1 MTKSTPTPAHP
12 NLELLLSIGGVVG
25 LVVLEA
31 PHPDFARE
39 VQRRFLGFTLPC
51 APHVERAFSVRLSC
65 AGSPVKA
72 DAAGTPLPLQV
83 RSSSREISVDRWDF
97 RVQLQRG
104 AGPDGFTGAHPGALT
119 FVGRG
124 EVRPVIFAFESLL
137 RVLWS
142 ALLPRA
148 GGALFHACGF
158 ADAGR
163 GILAPGP
170 SGAGKTTL
178 ARKVPEEDV
187 MSDEVVALSRGAD
200 GGWRLSATPFFGE
213 LQRGGHS
220 MRSFPLGGIAFLEKR
235 AELGM
240 EPLGTSDAVMRALG
254 CLMCFETDQETAER
268 NFALVVALCQQ
279 VPTFIAGSRA
289 DTPLPQLLQAMA
301 PCLSLTADAAAPPE
315 NTRELVSALRAN
327 LRRHGRYA
335 FQPRGASM
343 RPFVQSGD
351 AIFVETVAEQDVR
364 AGDVVLYWKVGR
376 TPERDS
382 LICHRMISR
391 LVGDQAGT
399 LYLAKG
405 DSLAHVETFETG
417 HSAELIGRVRAVSR
431 AGQAWAVPGRVS
443 SLGILAASLAAL
455 PLLSLLK
462 MVPRR

>member
-1 MTKSTPTPAHP
+1 MPATPASSF
-12 NLELLLSIGGVVG
+12 ELLLSIGGVVG
-25 LVVLEA
+25 HVVLEGFEPA
-31 PHPDFARE
+31 FVSE
-39 VQRRFLGFTLPC
+39 VQRRFVGFTLPC
-51 APHVERAFSVRLSC
+51 APHVARTFSLRLCC

-72 DAAGTPLPLQV
+72 DAAGTPLPL
-83 RSSSREISVDRWDF
+83 SVETAGAIAIKRWDF
-97 RVQLQRG
+97 RARLDRSGDVLEG
-104 AGPDGFTGAHPGALT
+104 AGET
-119 FVGRG
+119 
-124 EVRPVIFAFESLL
+124 RPAIFALESLL

-142 ALLPRA
+142 VLLPRA

-163 GILAPGP
+163 GIMAPGP

-187 MSDEVVALSRGAD
+187 MSDEVVALSRGRD

-220 MRSFPLGGIAFLEKR
+220 LRSFPLAGIAFLEKR
-235 AELGM
+235 EALAI
-240 EPLGTSDAVMRALG
+240 EPISTSDAVKRALG
-254 CLMCFETDQETAER
+254 CLMCFETDAATAER
-268 NFALVVALCQQ
+268 NFALCVSLCQS
-279 VPTFIAGSRA
+279 VPSFIAGNRA
-289 DTPLPQLLQAMA
+289 DTELGDLLRACA
-301 PCLSLTADAAAPPE
+301 PRLAVSADAAAPPD

-351 AIFVETVAEQDVR
+351 AIFVETVAEADLR
-364 AGDVVLYWKVGR
+364 AGDMVLYWKVGR
-376 TPERDS
+376 TPERDT
-382 LICHRMISR
+382 LICHRIVSK
-391 LVGDQAGT
+391 LVGDHAGT

-405 DSLAHVETFETG
+405 DSLGHVETFETG
-417 HSAELIGRVRAVSR
+417 HSAELIGRVRAISR
-431 AGQAWAVPGRVS
+431 AGQSWAVPGRWR

-455 PLLSLLK
+455 PFLSLMK